1 MYFSVPLSDSHS
13 SESGSR
19 LFAIRSRIY
28 NSASPD
34 LLSERTWAATH
45 PQRYTKVYYR
55 QLKSP
60 PSEHRHIR
68 QRSHSNRRPFTATCR
83 TVCDL
88 INNAERST
96 RSICPGAF
104 PSPHREQPA
113 AWRPAPCAPAENP
126 ATHVPRPARNPDAP
140 ASGTTAPRTS
150 RAPDAR
156 QPRRSAAPAT
166 HTCRASP
173 DYCDGCKTPSKAI
186 PAPDSPRRGDKPG
199 SGARSAPGNRP
210 AASASKGRSPPCG
223 RKNPRRNRP
232 MPEILRPGSRK
243 QRRSPKNIAGIVVL
257 PFVPFD
263 TLQNTT
269 SAERIPQVVDET
281 ARSSGILEPR
291 RLDERQQLGRYG
303 SHGPIPIERFDE
315 RFDPSGRRFDIR
327 IEQNEIVRIEILQRP
342 VITSGEPVVTVQYDS
357 PHSGKFAFEHA
368 ERIVR
373 RTVVGHDDA
382 DPFGNRCEHRR
393 QETAQMPGTVPIQ
406 DHYFCFRS
414 HSMRARSAGDLCFHR
429 LCDHIHRSGYSRIFC
444 SRRRT

>member
-1 MYFSVPLSDSHS
+1 
-13 SESGSR
+13 
-19 LFAIRSRIY
+19 
-28 NSASPD
+28 
-34 LLSERTWAATH
+34 
-45 PQRYTKVYYR
+45 
-55 QLKSP
+55 
-60 PSEHRHIR
+60 
-68 QRSHSNRRPFTATCR
+68 
-83 TVCDL
+83 
-88 INNAERST
+88 
-96 RSICPGAF
+96 
-104 PSPHREQPA
+104 
-113 AWRPAPCAPAENP
+113 
-126 ATHVPRPARNPDAP
+126 
-140 ASGTTAPRTS
+140 
-150 RAPDAR
+150 
-156 QPRRSAAPAT
+156 
-166 HTCRASP
+166 
-173 DYCDGCKTPSKAI
+173 
-186 PAPDSPRRGDKPG
+186 
-199 SGARSAPGNRP
+199 
-210 AASASKGRSPPCG
+210 
-223 RKNPRRNRP
+223 

-243 QRRSPKNIAGIVVL
+243 QRRSPKNIAGIVIL

-342 VITSGEPVVTVQYDS
+342 VITSGEPVVTVS
-357 PHSGKFAFEHA
+357 TIRPTAGNSRSSTPSESSVEPLSA
-368 ERIVR
+368 
-373 RTVVGHDDA
+373 TTTPT
-382 DPFGNRCEHRR
+382 PFGNRCEHRR